1 MKFKLN
7 MLGAGKGAI
16 WEGFVEWEGSEHEH
30 ASKEERWAWTAGTGE
45 SRCGSG
51 SQVFSEGLM

>member
-16 WEGFVEWEGSEHEH
+16 WEGFVEWEGSED
-30 ASKEERWAWTAGTGE
+30 ASKEERWAWSVGIGE

-51 SQVFSEGLM
+51 SQVFSGGLM